1 MKIKRCSQ
9 TLRTVPKKLSVRVHV
24 IMLRVAFIG
33 MPLLPAIFDCFGID

>member
-1 MKIKRCSQ
+1 MKIKRCNQ

-33 MPLLPAIFDCFGID
+33 LPLSPTILGWFGV